1 MEINITNLIK
11 SFDPYSISASIAE
24 LGNRA
29 AEITWGN
36 ALGEAENQ
44 PLLTT
49 EEQLQA
55 ARDHFKSYGAWSRK
69 ELAEM
74 TDLQINALLIQDVA
88 ASIRE
93 FEHLGDDGDIFD
105 PEVSQALENGDL
117 SGRVYP
123 SGDQAYYYLGM

>member
-1 MEINITNLIK
+1 MEIDITKLVK
-11 SFDPYSISASIAE
+11 SFDPCSICASISE
-24 LGNRA
+24 MGNRA

-36 ALGEAENQ
+36 ALDEAKTQ

-55 ARDHFKSYGAWSRK
+55 AREHFKEYGAWSRE
-69 ELAEM
+69 ELAAMSALE
-74 TDLQINALLIQDVA
+74 LNALLIQDVA
-88 ASIRE
+88 ASVRE